1 MSVILVASMK
11 VKDAEKLAEYR
22 KASGPMARAAG
33 GELVAKGKKLAG
45 LAGASADGDLVAF
58 RFPDEATFRS
68 WWDSD
73 EYKQLIPLRDE
84 AAEGVFTLYEE

>member
-1 MSVILVASMK
+1 MGVILVASMK
-11 VKDAEKLAEYR
+11 VKDADKLAQYR
-22 KASGPMARAAG
+22 AASGPMARAVG
-33 GELVAKGKKLAG
+33 GELLAKGNKLAD
-45 LAGASADGDLVAF
+45 LAGSTVDGGLVVF
-58 RFPDEATFRS
+58 RFPDEATFRT